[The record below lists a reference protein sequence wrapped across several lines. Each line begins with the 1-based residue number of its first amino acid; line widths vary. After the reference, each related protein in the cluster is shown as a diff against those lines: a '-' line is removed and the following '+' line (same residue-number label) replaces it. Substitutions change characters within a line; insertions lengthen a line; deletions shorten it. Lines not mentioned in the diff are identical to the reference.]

1 MNVLDILA
9 PWETVNTSLGLSG
22 PIRDEAHYTALLA
35 FVDEAFE
42 RFGGDEAHPVFSL
55 VSLVADRL
63 REYKARIHPWPDTA
77 TPATVLQV
85 LMDEHGLSQKDLP
98 EVGTQSVIS
107 DVLAGKRKIN
117 LRQAKALAQ
126 RFSLPMDVFAG

>member
-9 PWETVNTSLGLSG
+9 PWDTVNAALGLSG

-42 RFGGDEAHPVFSL
+42 RFGDNDAHPVFSL

-63 REYKARIHPWPDTA
+63 REYEGRVHPWPNTA
-77 TPATVLQV
+77 TPATVLQT
-85 LMDEHGLSQKDLP
+85 LMENHGLSQKDLP

-107 DVLAGKRKIN
+107 DILAGKRKIN
-117 LRQAKALAQ
+117 LRQAKALAL
-126 RFSLPMDVFAG
+126 RFGLPMEVFAG

>member
-9 PWETVNTSLGLSG
+9 PWATINAALGLSG
-22 PIRDEAHYTALLA
+22 PIRDEAHYAVLLA

-42 RFGGDEAHPVFSL
+42 RFGGNDAHPVFSL

-63 REYKARIHPWPDTA
+63 REYEARIHPWPDTA
-77 TPATVLQV
+77 TPASVLQA

-126 RFSLPMDVFAG
+126 RFNLPMDVFAG

>member
-9 PWETVNTSLGLSG
+9 PWETVNAALGLSG
-22 PIRDEAHYTALLA
+22 PIRDEAHYVALLA
-35 FVDEAFE
+35 FVDEAFD

-63 REYKARIHPWPDTA
+63 REYEARIHPWPNTA
-77 TPATVLQV
+77 TPATVLQA

>member
-9 PWETVNTSLGLSG
+9 PWETVNAALGLSG

-63 REYKARIHPWPDTA
+63 REYEARIHPWPDTA